1 MDPVRLAATHETD
14 IVPTAP
20 FHFDATLHKPD
31 HFPTADNA
39 WQPGIRWQT
48 MLWQG
53 VPLGLKFENAGTAG
67 APRVRL
73 SIYSAEP
80 LSPGFLDGLMAEI
93 GYRYQFSLDL
103 ADFDMRFAA
112 HPLLGRVIARWY
124 GMRPLNCCSLYEYLM
139 IAIVLQ
145 NATVRRSVQ
154 MMRALDERYGTAVVF
169 DDQELY
175 AMWAPGDIA
184 GATQEDLRSLKV
196 GYRAKSIQRVTEAF
210 VDGQID
216 ELALR
221 TRPREEQRKALLGL
235 YGVGPASVE
244 YILSDVFHHL
254 DEMIHISPWEQ
265 KIYSKLFFDRVPED
279 PVPVPEL
286 LAYFDQQFSPYQM
299 LAVHYFWEDL
309 FWRRKTEPVPWLEK
323 LIRL

>member
-1 MDPVRLAATHETD
+1 MTDLRRLAVRREMD
-14 IVPTAP
+14 IVPAAP

-31 HFPTADNA
+31 HFPSADNA
-39 WQPGIRWQT
+39 WEPGIRWQT

-53 VPLGLKFENAGTAG
+53 VPLGLKFENAGRVD

-80 LSPGFLDGLMAEI
+80 LSQGFLDGLMAEI
-93 GYRYQFSLDL
+93 DYSYDFRLDL
-103 ADFDMRFAA
+103 AGFAHLAA
-112 HPLLGRVIARWY
+112 HPRLGPVIARWR
-124 GMRPLNCCSLYEYLM
+124 GMRPLNCSSLYEYLM

-154 MMRALDERYGTAVVF
+154 MMQALDERYGTAVAY
-169 DDQELY
+169 DGRELY
-175 AMWAPGDIA
+175 VPWAPEEIA
-184 GATQEDLRSLKV
+184 GATEEELRSLKV
-196 GYRAKSIQRVTEAF
+196 GYRAKSIQRVTQAF
-210 VDGQID
+210 VSGQLD
-216 ELALR
+216 ELVLR

-244 YILSDVFHHL
+244 YILSDVFHHQG
-254 DEMIHISPWEQ
+254 EMVHISPWEQ
-265 KIYSKLFFDRVPED
+265 KIYSRLFFDRDPED
-279 PVPVPEL
+279 PAPVAEL
-286 LAYFDQQFSPYQM
+286 LAYFNEQFSPYQM

-309 FWRRKTEPVPWLEK
+309 FWRRKTEPIPWLEK

>member
-1 MDPVRLAATHETD
+1 MDV
-14 IVPTAP
+14 IPTVP
-20 FHFDATLHKPD
+20 FHYDATLHKPD
-31 HFPTADNA
+31 HFPSADNA

-53 VPLGLKFENAGTAG
+53 VPLGLKFENAGQVDS
-67 APRVRL
+67 PRVRL

-80 LSPGFLDGLMAEI
+80 LGQGFLDGLVAEI
-93 GYRYQFSLDL
+93 GYRYQFRLDL
-103 ADFDMRFAA
+103 ADFYGRFAV
-112 HPLLGRVIARWY
+112 HPRLGPVIARWR
-124 GMRPLNCCSLYEYLM
+124 GMRPLNYSSLYEYLI

-154 MMRALDERYGTAVVF
+154 MMQALYECYGTVVAY
-169 DDQELY
+169 DGQELY
-175 AMWAPGDIA
+175 VPWAPGDIA
-184 GATQEDLRSLKV
+184 GVTEEELRSLKV
-196 GYRAKSIQRVTEAF
+196 GYRAKSIQRVTQAF
-210 VDGQID
+210 FSGQVD

-221 TRPREEQRKALLGL
+221 TRSREEQRKALLGL

-244 YILSDVFHHL
+244 YILSDVFHYL
-254 DEMIHISPWEQ
+254 DEMVHISPWES
-265 KIYSKLFFDRVPED
+265 KIYSRLFFDRDPED
-279 PVPVPEL
+279 PAPVREL
-286 LAYFDQQFSPYQM
+286 LAYFDEQFSPYQM